1 MVRINAFAVEQW
13 MDLYETSAKHNL
25 SETCCASISLNDLL
39 ALSPK
44 KDLID
49 FTQKQI
55 YGAIRGSEALRTN
68 IANLYSQP
76 GSTETRPVSADRV
89 LVTNGAIQANFL
101 ALYTHVGPE
110 DHVICQ
116 YPTYQQLYSVPESFG
131 AEVSLWRSDE
141 TNEWRMDLEKLKS
154 LIRPNTRMIILNNPQ
169 NPTGAILRREEL
181 QGIVDIAREHGILIH
196 SDEVYRPLF
205 HSPDS
210 DQEIPPSI
218 LEFGYKNV
226 IATGS
231 MSKAFSLAG
240 IRLGWI
246 ASPNP
251 EIIEACASARDYTL
265 ISVGQIDDS
274 VAAHALSSPCVENL
288 LQRNLRLSR
297 QNLDVLEA
305 FIEEYNWAMKWT
317 KPKAGTTAFIKFVD
331 RKGRAIDDVVFCQRL
346 QEMTGVMLV
355 PGSQCFGG
363 RVDFRGYVRLGYV
376 QDNQVLVDGLI
387 TLRQFMRD
395 EYEKLP
401 LALGM

>member
-13 MDLYETSAKHNL
+13 MDLYETSAKYNL
-25 SETCCASISLNDLL
+25 AETCCASISLNDLL

-44 KDLID
+44 KELVD
-49 FTQKQI
+49 FTQKQV

-68 IANLYSQP
+68 IADLYLRSE
-76 GSTETRPVSADRV
+76 SAETSPVSADRV

-101 ALYTHVGPE
+101 ALYTHIGPE

-131 AEVSLWRSDE
+131 AEVTLWRSDE
-141 TNEWRMDLEKLKS
+141 ANKWGMDLGRLKS

-205 HSPDS
+205 HSLDS

-218 LEFGYKNV
+218 LEFGYENV

-246 ASPNP
+246 VSPNP
-251 EIIEACASARDYTL
+251 EILEACASARDYTL

-274 VAAHALSSPCVENL
+274 VAAHALSRPCVENL
-288 LQRNLRLSR
+288 LQRNFSLSR

-305 FIEEYNWAMKWT
+305 FIEEHSWAMKWT
-317 KPKAGTTAFIKFVD
+317 KPKAGTTAFIKLAD
-331 RKGRAIDDVVFCQRL
+331 REGRAIDDVVFCQRL

-355 PGSQCFGG
+355 PGSQCFGSG
-363 RVDFRGYVRLGYV
+363 VDFRGYVRLGYV
-376 QDNQVLVDGLI
+376 QDNQVIVDGLN
-387 TLRQFMRD
+387 TLRQFIHD
-395 EYEKLP
+395 EYENLP
-401 LALGM
+401 LAC

>member
-1 MVRINAFAVEQW
+1 MVV
-13 MDLYETSAKHNL
+13 Y
-25 SETCCASISLNDLL
+25 
-39 ALSPK
+39 
-44 KDLID
+44 
-49 FTQKQI
+49 
-55 YGAIRGSEALRTN
+55 
-68 IANLYSQP
+68 
-76 GSTETRPVSADRV
+76 
-89 LVTNGAIQANFL
+89 LVTGCVLIG
-101 ALYTHVGPE
+101 V
-110 DHVICQ
+110 
-116 YPTYQQLYSVPESFG
+116 YS
-131 AEVSLWRSDE
+131 
-141 TNEWRMDLEKLKS
+141 
-154 LIRPNTRMIILNNPQ
+154 NPQ

-181 QGIVDIAREHGILIH
+181 QGIVDIARERGILIH

-205 HSPDS
+205 HSLDS

-288 LQRNLRLSR
+288 LQRNLSLSR
-297 QNLDVLEA
+297 QNLDVLGA

-317 KPKAGTTAFIKFVD
+317 EPKAGTTAFIKFVD
-331 RKGRAIDDVVFCQRL
+331 RQGRAIDDVVFCQRL

-363 RVDFRGYVRLGYV
+363 GVDFRGYVRLGYV
-376 QDNQVLVDGLI
+376 QDSQVIVDGLN

-401 LALGM
+401 LASGM

>member
-25 SETCCASISLNDLL
+25 AETCCASISLNDLL

-44 KDLID
+44 KDLVD
-49 FTQKQI
+49 YTQKQV

-68 IANLYSQP
+68 IAKLYSQS
-76 GSTETRPVSADRV
+76 GSPETSPVSADRV

-131 AEVSLWRSDE
+131 AGVSLWRSDE
-141 TNEWRMDLEKLKS
+141 GNGWDMDLGKLRS

-181 QGIVDIAREHGILIH
+181 QEIVDIAREHGVLIH

-205 HSPDS
+205 HSLDS
-210 DQEIPPSI
+210 DQGVPPSI
-218 LEFGYKNV
+218 LEFGYENV

-265 ISVGQIDDS
+265 IS
-274 VAAHALSSPCVENL
+274 
-288 LQRNLRLSR
+288 RNLRLSR
-297 QNLDVLEA
+297 QNLEVLET
-305 FIEEYNWAMKWT
+305 FIEEHNWAMKWT

-331 RKGRAIDDVVFCQRL
+331 KEGKAIDDVVFCQRL

-363 RVDFRGYVRLGYV
+363 GLDFRGYVRLGYV
-376 QDNQVLVDGLI
+376 QENQVIVDGLNS
-387 TLRQFMRD
+387 LRQFMRD

-401 LALGM
+401 LAC

>member
-1 MVRINAFAVEQW
+1 MVRISAFAVEQW

-25 SETCCASISLNDLL
+25 AETCCASISLNDLL

-44 KDLID
+44 KDLVD
-49 FTQKQI
+49 FTQKQV

-68 IANLYSQP
+68 IASLYSR
-76 GSTETRPVSADRV
+76 SESSEASPVSADRV

-101 ALYTHVGPE
+101 ALYTHIGPD

-141 TNEWRMDLEKLKS
+141 GTGWGMDLGKLRS

-169 NPTGAILRREEL
+169 NPTGAILRRDEL
-181 QGIVDIAREHGILIH
+181 QRIVAVAREHGILIH

-205 HSPDS
+205 HSLDLS
-210 DQEIPPSI
+210 QEAPPSI
-218 LEFGYKNV
+218 LEFGYENV

-274 VAAHALSSPCVENL
+274 VAAHALSIPCVDNL
-288 LQRNLRLSR
+288 LQRNLCLSR
-297 QNLDVLEA
+297 QNLEILEA
-305 FIEEYNWAMKWT
+305 FIEEHSWAMKWT

-331 RKGRAIDDVVFCQRL
+331 REGRAINDVVFCQRL

-363 RVDFRGYVRLGYV
+363 GVDFRGYVRLGYV
-376 QDNQVLVDGLI
+376 QDNRVIVDGLN
-387 TLRQFMRD
+387 TLRQFMYD
-395 EYEKLP
+395 EYDKLP
-401 LALGM
+401 LAC